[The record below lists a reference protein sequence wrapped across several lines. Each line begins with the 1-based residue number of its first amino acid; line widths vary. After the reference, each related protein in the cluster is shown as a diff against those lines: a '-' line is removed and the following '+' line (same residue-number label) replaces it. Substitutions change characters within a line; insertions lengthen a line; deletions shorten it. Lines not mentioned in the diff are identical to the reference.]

1 MYILYI
7 HLAKLASKLM
17 CAITF
22 YNTVKAFE
30 SVESLYLKTH
40 IDAQKKDMIRI
51 IFIKCHF
58 NVFMR
63 GAKKHDFDK

>member
-1 MYILYI
+1 
-7 HLAKLASKLM
+7 M
-17 CAITF
+17 CAITI
-22 YNTVKAFE
+22 YNTGFE
-30 SVESLYLKTH
+30 RVESLYLKTQ

-63 GAKKHDFDK
+63 GAKKDDFDK